1 LTFTASCKLDLLNGL
16 AFVPRVLYEFVPDCE
31 RINATSAEK
40 LTVKLGK
47 TRSRLLKTFR
57 LK

>member
-16 AFVPRVLYEFVPDCE
+16 ASVPRVLYVSKCE

-40 LTVKLGK
+40 LTVKLGE
-47 TRSRLLKTFR
+47 T
-57 LK
+57 